1 MRELL
6 EFLVKGITGS
16 DDFAIE
22 ENQDEDRSDFSIQ
35 VDPDIFGM
43 VIGKNGKTIRAIR
56 NLLKVRAIL
65 EKRGI
70 NVSVV
75 EKE

>member
-1 MRELL
+1 MRQLL

-16 DDFAIE
+16 NDFAIE

-35 VDPDIFGM
+35 VDPGIFGM

-65 EKRGI
+65 EKRGVNI
-70 NVSVV
+70 SVV